1 MAYLSLKRTKPALQ
15 RNDDPVVEVVER
27 SGFDDFGFMVFRTD
41 YSNAQRWEQWD
52 KKFHQRLDAS
62 LERASGG
69 KKIEEKCL
77 IPNYEDDDLDSADYH
92 KIQRVFKGFWD
103 SEGVPPGLDT
113 GICLVV
119 DTLAMESMTSDK
131 PWVYALDLKFDHRIQ
146 VPVGQYPGYFRVAV
160 DSILTELYPM
170 LTAMS
175 PRQLWP
181 SDNRIWES
189 AVH

>member
-15 RNDDPVVEVVER
+15 SNDDPVVEVVER
-27 SGFDDFGFMVFRTD
+27 NRLDDFGFMVFRTD

-62 LERASGG
+62 LKRASGG
-69 KKIEEKCL
+69 TKIEDKCL
-77 IPNYEDDDLDSADYH
+77 IPNYEDEDLHNADYH
-92 KIQRVFKGFWD
+92 QIQRAFKGFWD
-103 SEGVPPGLDT
+103 NEGVPPGLDT

-119 DTLAMESMTSDK
+119 DRVAMESMANNK
-131 PWVYALDLKFDHRIQ
+131 PWVYALDLSFDHRIR
-146 VPVGQYPGYFRVAV
+146 VPNGEYSGYFRVAV
-160 DSILTELYPM
+160 DSILPELYPM

-175 PRQLWP
+175 PQQLWP

-189 AVH
+189 EVH